1 MRKLMVLLAVSLLAA
16 TGASASD
23 NLASARGVIEK
34 QIVAFLNDDVDS
46 AYAFATPAVQKN
58 FPEPRLF
65 LEMVKRNLPPVYRP
79 GNYAFGRALSETD
92 GGTIAQELLITGP
105 KGKDWRAVYVL
116 QRQDDGNYRINGVR
130 LSKLKDPAI

>member
-1 MRKLMVLLAVSLLAA
+1 M
-16 TGASASD
+16 
-23 NLASARGVIEK
+23 
-34 QIVAFLNDDVDS
+34 NDDVGS
-46 AYAFATPAVQKN
+46 AYAFATPAVQRT

-65 LEMVKRNLPPVYRP
+65 LEMVKRKLPPVYRP

-116 QRQDDGNYRINGVR
+116 QRQDDGNYRVNGVR
-130 LSKLKDPAI
+130 LSKLDDPAI